1 MSGDKSLGRGG
12 LASLWPVFVAAAV
25 LTFGEGSFLILI
37 SPYLESRGIAAG
49 LIGGLV
55 AVYGVASLITRFGAG
70 TAYTARRGPFLV
82 AGAALIS
89 AMAFLIIPTTGEPFL
104 IAGLVGLNGA
114 AFAFGTAALMAAVME
129 RRGRDVSSGALMGI
143 YTGSLGL
150 GYAVAGF
157 VGGPV
162 ADVAGIGAAFRLGAA
177 VAVVAGVVLFRS
189 LRHTAV
195 TRPSEQPS
203 RPGLSERLKAFG
215 GVPRWV
221 WLGFVAMLYI
231 NLVSGVLFT
240 FFPLHA
246 LDIGL
251 SLSAIG
257 IVIGIHGIAAA
268 TARFVSVPVF
278 AKFSYRAAMMPAV
291 LLSAAGIALLGST
304 NTIVVIAV
312 AWAAIGLAR
321 GVLRV
326 SSAALVLDECADT
339 EHGRGA
345 ASSVYLSGLDVGKV
359 VGPVL
364 GAVGAVTIGIGATFL
379 VAAVL
384 LPLVYIGA
392 ALWSVGRQGVVAT
405 EPSA

>member
-1 MSGDKSLGRGG
+1 MTATATPIRG
-12 LASLWPVFVAAAV
+12 LVTLWPVFAAAAV
-25 LTFGEGSFLILI
+25 LTFGEGTFLILI
-37 SPYLESRGIAAG
+37 SPYLESRGIDLG
-49 LIGGLV
+49 LIGVLV
-55 AVYGVASLITRFGAG
+55 AVYGIASLVTRFGAG
-70 TAYTARRGPFLV
+70 AAYTARRGPLLV
-82 AGAALIS
+82 AGAALLS
-89 AMAFLIIPTTGEPFL
+89 AVAFLFIPTTGEPVL

-129 RRGRDVSSGALMGI
+129 RRSQDVPAGTLMGI
-143 YTGSLGL
+143 YTGSLAV
-150 GYAVAGF
+150 GYALAGF

-162 ADVAGIGAAFRLGAA
+162 ADVAGIAGAFRLGAT
-177 VAVVAGVVLFRS
+177 VAVIAGAVLFAS

-195 TRPSEQPS
+195 TRSSPRKS
-203 RPGLSERLKAFG
+203 RVGLGERLRAFG

-221 WLGFVAMLYI
+221 WLGFIATLYI
-231 NLVSGVLFT
+231 NLVSGVLLT

-257 IVIGIHGIAAA
+257 IVIGIHGVAAA
-268 TARFVSVPVF
+268 TSRFVAAPVF
-278 AKFSYRAAMMPAV
+278 ARVSYRAAMLPAV
-291 LLSAAGIALLGST
+291 ALSAVGIALLGST
-304 NTIVVIAV
+304 STIVVIAL

-326 SSAALVLDECADT
+326 SSAALVLDESADS

-364 GAVGAVTIGIGATFL
+364 GAVGAVTIGIAATFL

-392 ALWSVGRQGVVAT
+392 ALWSVGRHGVLAT
-405 EPSA
+405 EPLV